1 MATQAASLKS
11 GKVDTMHVT
20 DNASSFRTIL
30 TRILFWLIGPTDS
43 DRKAQR
49 RARAD
54 AAFRRRFADR
64 QNHPR
69 RYL

>member
-1 MATQAASLKS
+1 MA
-11 GKVDTMHVT
+11 VT
-20 DNASSFRTIL
+20 DRAPAFRTIL
-30 TRILFWLIGPTDS
+30 TRILFWLIGPS
-43 DRKAQR
+43 DTARKVQR

-69 RYL
+69 RNL